1 MERFIV
7 LGKSFDLVCVFIEK
21 KYNKNAY
28 GWSLKY
34 FFLLSLASAQKKEM
48 IEAEKSAIVNQ
59 ILYVVKNMIIFEFT

>member
-7 LGKSFDLVCVFIEK
+7 LGKSFDIMCVFIEK

-34 FFLLSLASAQKKEM
+34 FFVKFSFCSKERDDRSRK
-48 IEAEKSAIVNQ
+48 IRHC
-59 ILYVVKNMIIFEFT
+59 